1 MSKHLSRT
9 ELVQA
14 GMIVELPELRRNL
27 AERSFGLHP
36 ALFAATIG
44 AYLAFLAIMATVFV
58 SPELVIPFGICFV
71 YVAMAFGTPAMWA
84 RISPRPEGRYQTW
97 AEFREEGVETATGK
111 ISSGGA
117 IAQVLV
123 LPMLIVGWALAI
135 GLIKALV

>member
-27 AERSFGLHP
+27 AERSFDLHP

-123 LPMLIVGWALAI
+123 LPMLIVGWAVAI